1 MSTPAEYPDG
11 IRGVAWDSTADA
23 PAAGAL
29 VRLEL
34 AGQNLA
40 EARTDQSGVFSF
52 ESTGSLV
59 VAPGRYR
66 LVIDIHGRRAER
78 YVAVDVSEPVIMVGR
93 IEA

>member
-1 MSTPAEYPDG
+1 MSIPAEHPEG
-11 IRGVAWDSTADA
+11 IRGVVWDNAADA

-34 AGQNLA
+34 AGRHLA
-40 EARTDQSGVFSF
+40 QARTDQSGVFSF
-52 ESTGSLV
+52 EPTGNLV

-66 LVIDIHGRRAER
+66 LVIDVHGRRTEQ
-78 YVAVDVSEPVIMVGR
+78 YVTVDVSEPVTMVGR